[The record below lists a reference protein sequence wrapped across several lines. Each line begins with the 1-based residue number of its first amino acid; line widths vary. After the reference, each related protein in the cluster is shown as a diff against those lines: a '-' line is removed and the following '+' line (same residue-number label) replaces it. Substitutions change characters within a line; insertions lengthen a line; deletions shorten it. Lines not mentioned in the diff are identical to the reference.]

1 MRNANMRRT
10 VLGILAMFLMT
21 SAIAFAHGDAEH
33 VRGTVTSVTDT
44 AITVQTTAKQTR
56 TIPIT
61 AKTMIMKGEAH
72 LTAKDIKTGDRVV
85 IDVDKKSKMATEIKV
100 GVNDAAPAKPAP
112 KPKS

>member
-1 MRNANMRRT
+1 MRRT
-10 VLGILAMFLMT
+10 MLAVLAAFLMT
-21 SAIAFAHGDAEH
+21 TALAFAHGDAEH

-44 AITVQTTAKQTR
+44 AITVQTTTKQTR

-72 LTAKDIKTGDRVV
+72 LTAKDLKAGDRVV

-100 GVNDAAPAKPAP
+100 GVNDTAAAKPTP
-112 KPKS
+112 KPSGKPKN